1 MDRLIDNKKLKRI
14 VALANGKR
22 IILFE
27 GDNYPENGIFGL
39 TKAKVDKAFDALLKQ
54 QKDERFSHDIRTT

>member
-14 VALANGKR
+14 VAVANGKR
-22 IILFE
+22 IVLFE

-39 TKAKVDKAFDALLKQ
+39 TKAKVNKAFDTLKDQ
-54 QKDERFSHDIRTT
+54 